1 MGYETVPDSQLI
13 AWRKEAL
20 ESIRKASAASA
31 LYNER
36 KPGVVNHI
44 RESTR
49 IYGEGDYNA
58 RKALKENWTLNDAQD
73 VYNWHRRN
81 ANMLNQAI
89 ATELALRQMPSGE

>member
-1 MGYETVPDSQLI
+1 VGYETVSDATLLE
-13 AWRKEAL
+13 WRKQAL
-20 ESIRKASAASA
+20 DSMAKASGASD

-36 KPGVVNHI
+36 KPGVLKHI
-44 RESTR
+44 KANPQ
-49 IYGEGDYNA
+49 IYGGEDYNV

-89 ATELALRQMPSGE
+89 VTELALRQMPEG